1 MPEHSGINDM
11 EQEIERLKDALK
23 MASSVC
29 HEMKQP
35 LMAMSGYM
43 ELLLM
48 EVSNNPKA
56 TEKINKTNSQFQRFS
71 ELTNKLMNLTRC

>member
-1 MPEHSGINDM
+1 MIEHSGIDDM
-11 EQEIERLKDALK
+11 EQEIERLKGALK
-23 MASSVC
+23 MASGVC

-35 LMAMSGYM
+35 LMIMSGYM

-48 EVSNNPKA
+48 EVSNNQKA
-56 TEKINKTNSQFQRFS
+56 TERIQKINSQFQRFS

>member
-1 MPEHSGINDM
+1 MPEHSGIDDM
-11 EQEIERLKDALK
+11 EQEIERLKGALK
-23 MASSVC
+23 MATSVC

-35 LMAMSGYM
+35 LMIMSGYM

-56 TEKINKTNSQFQRFS
+56 TEKIKKINSQFQRFS
-71 ELTNKLMNLTRC
+71 ELTNKLMNLNRC